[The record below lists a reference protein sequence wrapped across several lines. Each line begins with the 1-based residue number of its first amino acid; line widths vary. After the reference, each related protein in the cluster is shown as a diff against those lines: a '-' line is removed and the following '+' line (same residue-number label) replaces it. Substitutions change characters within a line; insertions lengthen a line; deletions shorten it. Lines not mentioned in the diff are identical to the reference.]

1 VIGRYAWVFFAA
13 VGLIFIVFGVGDMAT
28 GGSTYVSGESVLFDA
43 FTGTTWPALQS
54 ADPGAARLID
64 YQVRVGGAYFLLTGV
79 VILAVSATALRRGE
93 RWAWLVMWAVPL
105 TVAVIE
111 AILLTS
117 PRVPGS
123 GIPVPVISGSIIIAL
138 SLAVLVLSARRYLRA
153 P

>member
-13 VGLIFIVFGVGDMAT
+13 VGLIFVVFGLGDVAT
-28 GGSTYVSGESVLFDA
+28 GGSTYGSGESVLFNA
-43 FTGTTWPALQS
+43 LTGTTWPALQS

-79 VILAVSATALRRGE
+79 MILGVSATALRRGE

-111 AILLTS
+111 AMLLTS
-117 PRVPGS
+117 PRAPGS
-123 GIPVPVISGSIIIAL
+123 GVPVPVISGSIIIVL
-138 SLAVLVLSARRYLRA
+138 SLAILALSGRRYVRA

>member
-1 VIGRYAWVFFAA
+1 
-13 VGLIFIVFGVGDMAT
+13 
-28 GGSTYVSGESVLFDA
+28 VLFDA

-64 YQVRVGGAYFLLTGV
+64 YQVRVGGAYLLLTGLL
-79 VILAVSATALRRGE
+79 ILGVSATGLRRGE

-111 AILLTS
+111 AMLLTS
-117 PRVPGS
+117 PRAPGS
-123 GIPVPVISGSIIIAL
+123 GVPVPVISGSIIIVL
-138 SLAVLVLSARRYLRA
+138 SLAILALSGRRYVRA